1 MKAAMFSGSS
11 VHGPS
16 IREGAHRVGMG
27 TWYLILSVL
36 LLLPLSAGA
45 ATAPFSHDVWQTV
58 LEEFVDDEGLVDY
71 QGLAGQREVFDG
83 YIEAIESSSPA
94 NRPELF
100 PTPEHS
106 LAYYLNAY
114 NAQVFNG
121 VLARGP
127 ERISVWRGA
136 VSGLKFFVRM
146 KVVIGGE
153 KMSLKR
159 LEDEL
164 IREKFQ
170 DPRIHAALN
179 CASISCPRLRRTAF
193 RAESLQEELEEAM
206 REFVADPRNCR
217 VSPDERKVY
226 LSGIFD
232 FFPKDFLRYEQS
244 QGNPDPRLSDYINR
258 FRGADGQIPRD
269 YKIEYLKYDKGINQQ

>member
-1 MKAAMFSGSS
+1 M
-11 VHGPS
+11 
-16 IREGAHRVGMG
+16 
-27 TWYLILSVL
+27 
-36 LLLPLSAGA
+36 
-45 ATAPFSHDVWQTV
+45 
-58 LEEFVDDEGLVDY
+58 LERFVDDNGLVDY
-71 QGLAGQREVFDG
+71 HGLAAQREVFDR
-83 YIEAIESSSPA
+83 YIDAIESTSPT

-114 NAQVFNG
+114 NAHVFDG

-127 ERISVWRGA
+127 EEVSVWRGA
-136 VSGLKFFVRM
+136 VSGLKFFVRR

-179 CASISCPRLRRTAF
+179 CASISCPRLRRKAF
-193 RAESLQEELEEAM
+193 QADSLQADLDEAM
-206 REFVADPRNCR
+206 GEFVADPRNCR
-217 VSPDERKVY
+217 VSAGEQKVY

-232 FFPKDFLRYEQS
+232 FFPKDFLHYEAS
-244 QGNPDPRLSDYINR
+244 QGNLEPRLTDYINR
-258 FRGADGQIPRD
+258 FREEDQQIPRD
-269 YKIEYLKYDKGINQQ
+269 YKIEYLEYDKGINQQ